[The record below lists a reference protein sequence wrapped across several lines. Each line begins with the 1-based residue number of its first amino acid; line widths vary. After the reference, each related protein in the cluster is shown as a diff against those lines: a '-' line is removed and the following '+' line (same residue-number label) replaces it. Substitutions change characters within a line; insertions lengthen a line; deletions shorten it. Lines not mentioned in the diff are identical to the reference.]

1 MSYYNI
7 KEILNENN
15 LFNIIHISLCTQ
27 IGTFAP
33 KEKEIISWLLYEKFL
48 FVDSLTIWEL

>member
-7 KEILNENN
+7 REILNENN
-15 LFNIIHISLCTQ
+15 LFNTTHISLCTQ

-33 KEKEIISWLLYEKFL
+33 KEKEIRCVVTRGWGGRRGH
-48 FVDSLTIWEL
+48 